1 MAALSPGE
9 CQPLGGDIGA
19 SPDFVKKKDG
29 LSQIG
34 AEGREGLSF
43 PLWWR
48 RAREGGVLF
57 PTAGKAK
64 IGKNFS
70 WPIGAEVISSA
81 LADVPQ
87 AAFIRIE
94 FHEPEQHYSP
104 ETRPRS

>member
-1 MAALSPGE
+1 M
-9 CQPLGGDIGA
+9 
-19 SPDFVKKKDG
+19 
-29 LSQIG
+29 
-34 AEGREGLSF
+34 
-43 PLWWR
+43 
-48 RAREGGVLF
+48 LF